1 MPAMKRLIFALLLGT
16 SLAAQSADTVD
27 AHVAAAKALNATDP
41 TPLFNLCTPEQAARA
56 TPQPRRGG
64 QARGGRAGQPARG
77 PQTNPDR
84 SQWARE
90 PMKVFDNLY
99 YVGEKEYSTWAVT
112 TSAGIIIIDPIFD
125 YSVEEQVVGGLKK
138 LGLDPTQIKYV
149 VVSHAHRDHAG
160 GAWYLQERFGA
171 RVLLTAP
178 DWDMLEHN
186 TQSWPKPKRDMVVTD
201 RQQLTLGDT
210 TLTFIHTFGHTPG
223 TISTIIPVKDQGKP
237 HTAILWGGTGFNFTV
252 SPDRPRAYWYDAY
265 TKSAERIR
273 DVAAKANA
281 DVFLSNHPS
290 WDGSDA
296 KMAAL
301 QKRAPGAP
309 HPYVIGA
316 SSIQHYFTIAA
327 ECAKAGKLRE
337 AAAK

>member
-1 MPAMKRLIFALLLGT
+1 MRPLTKALPGLLAFAF
-16 SLAAQSADTVD
+16 AAAASIGLMGQADTVD
-27 AHVAAAKALNATDP
+27 SHLAAAKAAAAGEQTALIT
-41 TPLFNLCTPEQAARA
+41 LCDAPAPAPARAAAPPAARG
-56 TPQPRRGG
+56 T
-64 QARGGRAGQPARG
+64 QAPA
-77 PQTNPDR
+77 PPDR
-84 SQWARE
+84 SRWATE
-90 PMKVFDNLY
+90 PVKVFDNLY
-99 YVGEKEYSTWAVT
+99 YVGEKEYSAWAVT
-112 TSAGIIIIDPIFD
+112 TSQGIIIVDAIYD
-125 YSVEEQVVGGLKK
+125 YSVADQVAGGLKK
-138 LGLDPTQIKYV
+138 LGLDPATIKYV

-171 RVLLTAP
+171 HVLLSET
-178 DWDMLEHN
+178 DWGMLEK
-186 TQSWPKPKRDMVVTD
+186 TGGSWPKAKRDIIVTD
-201 RQQLTLGDT
+201 GYKLTLGDT
-210 TLTFIHTFGHTPG
+210 TLTFYLTPGHTPG

-252 SPDRPRAYWYDAY
+252 SPDRPRSYWYDAY

-290 WDGSDA
+290 WDGSVA

-309 HPYVIGA
+309 HPYVVGA

-337 AAAK
+337 AAK